1 MLQGVSLELTRLEI
15 TRRPRS
21 GANEVIENCNVY
33 KSRILKLMAPQS
45 ASLQV
50 INPPFRLHH
59 DTEQTER
66 LHIDFAKDAY
76 RVTSHKDE
84 YLQTT
89 T

>member
-1 MLQGVSLELTRLEI
+1 MLQAVSLILTRLEI

-21 GANEVIENCNVY
+21 SANEVAENCNVY
-33 KSRILKLMAPQS
+33 KSRILKMKAPQS

-50 INPPFRLHH
+50 IHPPFRLHH

-66 LHIDFAKDAY
+66 LHIDFTKDAY
-76 RVTSHKDE
+76 RVTNHKGE